1 MNKILIIILGLVLV
15 NVCKAC
21 FVTIPSG
28 HLGIYSFLGQIQNDT
43 IKHATFYNCFLGR
56 IDVVKF
62 TPDWDRRSKINLI
75 SSEGI
80 EMVVSDVEIS
90 NSINPNF
97 LVQVSKEYTSTQY
110 DQKLVV
116 DPMAQYLR
124 EMAAARTVDQFQ
136 ITDFDQLDDILKNHI
151 QKLNDDLGTGITI
164 HYVRISGIEVPKEI
178 KEKRLKLA
186 EEKNNKIL
194 AEEEL
199 KRTRILKEKEMY
211 VAQQDQAIKME
222 TAMKT
227 NEIMVM
233 NMEAEKKKKTI
244 ENAMLVETAQA
255 NAQKIRL
262 EAEALMSMYTIPG
275 YTEVEKMKAIS
286 GNTKIYW
293 GNDLP
298 DVMFSGSPI
307 TGA

>member
-1 MNKILIIILGLVLV
+1 MSLLAIITIFAIINASTG
-15 NVCKAC
+15 C

-28 HLGIYSFLGQIQNDT
+28 HLGIYSYLGQIQNDT
-43 IKHATFYNCFLGR
+43 IKHATFYNCLLSHVN
-56 IDVVKF
+56 VVKF
-62 TPDWDRRSKINLI
+62 VPDSDHRKDIKLT

-80 EMVVSDVEIS
+80 EMIVSDVEIS
-90 NSINPNF
+90 NSINPSY
-97 LVQVSKEYTSTQY
+97 LVQVSKEYTPTQY

-136 ITDFDQLDDILKNHI
+136 ITDFGQLDDILKNHI
-151 QKLNDDLGTGITI
+151 QKLNDDLKTGITI

-222 TAMKT
+222 TAIKT
-227 NEIMVM
+227 NEMM
-233 NMEAEKKKKTI
+233 LRNMEAERQKKTI
-244 ENAMLVETAQA
+244 ENAMLIETAQA

-275 YTEVEKMKAIS
+275 YTEVEKMRAIS

-293 GNDLP
+293 GNELP
-298 DVMFSGSPI
+298 DVMYG
-307 TGA
+307 GAPVVN

>member
-1 MNKILIIILGLVLV
+1 MKEILIIIIGLVLL

-110 DQKLVV
+110 DQKLFV

-211 VAQQDQAIKME
+211 VAQQDQAIKIE

>member
-1 MNKILIIILGLVLV
+1 MTFLNIIIIFTIINASIG
-15 NVCKAC
+15 C

-43 IKHATFYNCFLGR
+43 IKHATFYNCVLGQ

-62 TPDWDRRSKINLI
+62 VPDSDHRKNIKLT

-80 EMVVSDVEIS
+80 EMIVSDVEIS
-90 NSINPNF
+90 NSINPSY
-97 LVQVSKEYTSTQY
+97 LVQVSKEYSSTQY

-136 ITDFDQLDDILKNHI
+136 ITDFGQLDDILKNHI
-151 QKLNDDLGTGITI
+151 QKLNDDLKTGITI

-211 VAQQDQAIKME
+211 IAKQDQEIKME

-233 NMEAEKKKKTI
+233 NMKAEKEKKTI
-244 ENAMLVETAQA
+244 ENAMLIETAQA

-293 GNDLP
+293 GDNLP
-298 DVMFSGSPI
+298 DVMFSGAPNI
-307 TGA
+307 V

>member
-1 MNKILIIILGLVLV
+1 MNKILIILIVLIV
-15 NVCKAC
+15 FNICRAC
-21 FVTIPSG
+21 FVIIQTG
-28 HLGIYSFLGQIQNDT
+28 YVGVYSYLGQIQNDT
-43 IKHATFYNCFLGR
+43 INQSGFYNCIFGHV
-56 IDVVKF
+56 DEVKYIQ
-62 TPDWDRRSKINLI
+62 DSDEVKDILVLSY
-75 SSEGI
+75 EGI
-80 EMVVSDVEIS
+80 EMLLKKVEIA
-90 NSINPNF
+90 NSIDPRK
-97 LVQVSKEYTSTQY
+97 VIDVTKKYGIKY

-116 DPMAQYLR
+116 NPMAQYLR

-151 QKLNDDLGTGITI
+151 QKLNDDLDTAITI

-244 ENAMLVETAQA
+244 ENAMLIETAQA

-298 DVMFSGSPI
+298 DVMY
-307 TGA
+307 TGAPHIGA

>member
-1 MNKILIIILGLVLV
+1 MNKILIILIALTVFS
-15 NVCKAC
+15 VCRAC
-21 FVTIPSG
+21 FVIIQTG
-28 HLGIYSFLGQIQNDT
+28 YVGVYSYLGQIQNDT
-43 IKHATFYNCFLGR
+43 INQSGFYNCVFGR
-56 IDVVKF
+56 VNTVKYIQ
-62 TPDWDRRSKINLI
+62 DSDEVKDILVLSY
-75 SSEGI
+75 EGI
-80 EMVVSDVEIS
+80 EMLLKKVEIA
-90 NSINPNF
+90 NSIDPNKVIDVTKKYGF
-97 LVQVSKEYTSTQY
+97 NYDGPLVRETMSQI
-110 DQKLVV
+110 
-116 DPMAQYLR
+116 LR

-136 ITDFDQLDDILKNHI
+136 IIDFDKLDDILKNQI
-151 QKLNDDLGTGITI
+151 QKLNDDLNTGITI

-233 NMEAEKKKKTI
+233 NMKAEKEKKTI
-244 ENAMLVETAQA
+244 ENAMLIETAQA

-293 GNDLP
+293 GDNLP
-298 DVMFSGSPI
+298 DVMFSGAPNI
-307 TGA
+307 GA

>member
-1 MNKILIIILGLVLV
+1 MNKILIILIALIVF
-15 NVCKAC
+15 NVCRAC
-21 FVTIPSG
+21 FVIIQTG
-28 HLGIYSFLGQIQNDT
+28 YVGVYSYLGQIQNDT
-43 IKHATFYNCFLGR
+43 INQSGFYNCVFGR
-56 IDVVKF
+56 VDEVKYIQ
-62 TPDWDRRSKINLI
+62 DSDEVKDILVLSY
-75 SSEGI
+75 EGI
-80 EMVVSDVEIS
+80 EMLLKKVEIA
-90 NSINPNF
+90 NSIDPKK
-97 LVQVSKEYTSTQY
+97 VIDVTKKYGIKY

-116 DPMAQYLR
+116 NPMAQYLR

-151 QKLNDDLGTGITI
+151 QKLNDDLDTGITI

-244 ENAMLVETAQA
+244 ENSMLIETAQA

-298 DVMFSGSPI
+298 DVMY
-307 TGA
+307 TGAPHIGA

>member
-1 MNKILIIILGLVLV
+1 MNEILIIIIGLVLL

-21 FVTIPSG
+21 FVIIPTG
-28 HLGIYSFLGQIQNDT
+28 YVGVYSYLGQIQNDT
-43 IKHATFYNCFLGR
+43 INQSSFYNCIFG
-56 IDVVKF
+56 DVKKVKYV
-62 TPDWDRRSKINLI
+62 PDSDYREDIKLV

-80 EMVVSDVEIS
+80 EMTILKVEIS
-90 NSINPNF
+90 NSIDPNKVIYVAKKYGA
-97 LVQVSKEYTSTQY
+97 LEYDTTT
-110 DQKLVV
+110 VIA
-116 DPMAQYLR
+116 PMAPFLR
-124 EMAAARTVDQFQ
+124 EMAAVRTIDQFQ
-136 ITDFDQLDDILKNHI
+136 ITDFDKLDDILKNHI
-151 QKLNDDLGTGITI
+151 QKLNDDLDTGITI

-244 ENAMLVETAQA
+244 ENSILIETAQA